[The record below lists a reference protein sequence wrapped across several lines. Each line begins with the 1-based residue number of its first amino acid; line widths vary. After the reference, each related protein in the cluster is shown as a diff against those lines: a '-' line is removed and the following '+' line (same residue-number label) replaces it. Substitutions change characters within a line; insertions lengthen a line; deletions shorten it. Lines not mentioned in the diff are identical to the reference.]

1 MLGEK
6 VKSSIRKEKK
16 EKKILP
22 EGRESLSFC
31 NGHVTQPALIER
43 SSIRQ
48 PVIYW
53 LFGDKGENGTYI
65 YCTGVMLVKRSF
77 YLSRRVYLSPPPSS
91 YRSVGGSFLLR
102 LSIRNT
108 IKEEMRVLFCWYFC
122 RSPPFCADVS
132 DERVQKETDTGRR
145 RSAIRGST
153 AILPQRS
160 TRPIV

>member
-16 EKKILP
+16 KKKTCRKG
-22 EGRESLSFC
+22 GRVWAFATVTWPSRHWSSVRQFDNPSYIDSLA
-31 NGHVTQPALIER
+31 H
-43 SSIRQ
+43 
-48 PVIYW
+48 
-53 LFGDKGENGTYI
+53 KGENGTYI